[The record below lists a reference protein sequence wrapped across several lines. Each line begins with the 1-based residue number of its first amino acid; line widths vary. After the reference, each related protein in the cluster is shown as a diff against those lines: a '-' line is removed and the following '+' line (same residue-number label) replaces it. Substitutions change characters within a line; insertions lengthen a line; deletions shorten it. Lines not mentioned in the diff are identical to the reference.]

1 MIPDP
6 LHPAMVHFPIALAS
20 LVPMLAVLAAIAIRA
35 GWIPAPAWLAVVLM
49 QAMLAGSAWVAHET
63 GENEEEKVEKVVEER
78 FIEEHEEAAD
88 LLLWT
93 AAVTFVIS
101 LVGVAGGSIGSIGR
115 VVSILAMSGV
125 ALASIPV
132 GKAGGELVYHHG
144 AASAY
149 VKTGEAAPVAP
160 PQEPPPQ
167 KAPPQEE

>member
-20 LVPMLAVLAAIAIRA
+20 LVPMFAILAAIAIRA
-35 GWIPAPAWLAVVLM
+35 GWISARAWLVVVLM

-63 GENEEEKVEKVVEER
+63 GENEEEKVEKVVDER

-88 LLLWT
+88 LLLWS
-93 AAVTFVIS
+93 AAITFAIS
-101 LVGVAGGSIGSIGR
+101 LVGVAGGTVGTIGR
-115 VVSILAMSGV
+115 AVSILAMFAV
-125 ALASIPV
+125 AGASVPA
-132 GKAGGELVYHHG
+132 GKLGGELVYHHG

-160 PQEPPPQ
+160 PQEAPAQ
-167 KAPPQEE
+167 EAPPQE